1 MQECHLNSGWEYEWV
16 KYSTCSQ
23 FGLEIGTVSC
33 TVCDTVYEYEE
44 WIYEPRNHED
54 MYWDYDK
61 QMYVC
66 PHCGLEFSNYASGS
80 IAMEDL
86 TENYGNGENYVIG
99 YWNQNPDQE
108 FNPTL
113 TVILEDVAE
122 GENDI
127 LLLDYSAFSYL
138 NTENGDAITAVT
150 FNEAAADEAAAQAV
164 ADAGYS
170 GIYSLRFNFVI
181 VGGGQLDYAITFD
194 PVTTN

>member
-1 MQECHLNSGWEYEWV
+1 
-16 KYSTCSQ
+16 
-23 FGLEIGTVSC
+23 
-33 TVCDTVYEYEE
+33 
-44 WIYEPRNHED
+44 
-54 MYWDYDK
+54 
-61 QMYVC
+61 
-66 PHCGLEFSNYASGS
+66 
-80 IAMEDL
+80 MEDL